1 MVRFPFHLLMLST
14 VYSTPGKPCL
24 SHTQDSV
31 VVCNTEC
38 LVLRTVINF
47 ACVRRTREL

>member
-1 MVRFPFHLLMLST
+1 MVHFPFHLLMLST

-38 LVLRTVINF
+38 LVLRTVLNF